1 MKITPRENRRHAAG
15 REKNFSLPAACR
27 LFSRDFHARSRF
39 ALSTIPEEKWGTT
52 RSLRYPMFEQPGPV
66 LKSASAYAVQ
76 ETGRSLIRLCP
87 NCDGWSKQ
95 SFTLVCWRR
104 SAPLPSPPPST
115 FLIYLRCTHNLN
127 AWNRLAN
134 RKLPLYSSNDR
145 KPSLSPS
152 TNSRNSYDKITHNF
166 MLVELC
172 GLKTYNRDLERQ
184 YSNTFCFPNDKKE
197 ENKL

>member
-1 MKITPRENRRHAAG
+1 
-15 REKNFSLPAACR
+15 
-27 LFSRDFHARSRF
+27 
-39 ALSTIPEEKWGTT
+39 
-52 RSLRYPMFEQPGPV
+52 MFEQPGPV

-87 NCDGWSKQ
+87 NYDGWSKQ
-95 SFTLVCWRR
+95 SFTLVCWSR
-104 SAPLPSPPPST
+104 SAPLPSPSPSM

-184 YSNTFCFPNDKKE
+184 YSNTFCFPNDKKKKTNCKSRE
-197 ENKL
+197 ERRESTKFVKRENSSRLSVLHQWQSQQDQLFIINKKTQK

>member
-1 MKITPRENRRHAAG
+1 MKIIPRENRRHAAG

-87 NCDGWSKQ
+87 NYDG
-95 SFTLVCWRR
+95 
-104 SAPLPSPPPST
+104 
-115 FLIYLRCTHNLN
+115 
-127 AWNRLAN
+127 
-134 RKLPLYSSNDR
+134 
-145 KPSLSPS
+145 
-152 TNSRNSYDKITHNF
+152 
-166 MLVELC
+166 
-172 GLKTYNRDLERQ
+172 
-184 YSNTFCFPNDKKE
+184 
-197 ENKL
+197 